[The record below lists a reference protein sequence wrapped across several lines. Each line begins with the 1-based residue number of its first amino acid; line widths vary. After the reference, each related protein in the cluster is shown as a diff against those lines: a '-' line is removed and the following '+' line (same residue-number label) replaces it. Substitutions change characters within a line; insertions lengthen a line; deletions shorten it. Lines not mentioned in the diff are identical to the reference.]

1 MGSGCD
7 RGKGLAVVKDYTE
20 LAKTIIGLVGGR
32 WIINSVAHCITRLR
46 VRPKDESKADDEKL
60 QATRDVIKVMHAQGQ
75 YQVVVGQ
82 VVDNPPNDSRTPLS
96 SPTVPS
102 DALVGSGRACARGTL
117 AKRRS
122 NHALNA
128 TQSA

>member
-1 MGSGCD
+1 M
-7 RGKGLAVVKDYTE
+7 VKDYTE

-75 YQVVVGQ
+75 YQVVVAQ
-82 VVDNPPNDSRTPLS
+82 AVDNPITVRNSPSRIEL
-96 SPTVPS
+96 
-102 DALVGSGRACARGTL
+102 
-117 AKRRS
+117 
-122 NHALNA
+122 
-128 TQSA
+128 

>member
-46 VRPKDESKADDEKL
+46 ARPKDESKADDEKL
-60 QATRDVIKVMHAQGQ
+60 QATRGVIKVMHAQGQ

-82 VVDNPPNDSRTPLS
+82 VVDNPITVRNSPSRIEL
-96 SPTVPS
+96 
-102 DALVGSGRACARGTL
+102 
-117 AKRRS
+117 
-122 NHALNA
+122 
-128 TQSA
+128 